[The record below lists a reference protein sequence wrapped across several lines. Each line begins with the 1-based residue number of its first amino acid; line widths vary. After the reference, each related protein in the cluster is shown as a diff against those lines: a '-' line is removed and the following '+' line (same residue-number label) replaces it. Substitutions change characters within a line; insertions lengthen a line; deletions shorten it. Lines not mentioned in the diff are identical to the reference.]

1 MKKYMYIKLLLVVLL
16 VLSVFLVSAEH
27 TSAGTHIP
35 TGWDSC
41 SDPTPSSGEAIQP
54 KIGCECGQLFQ
65 SNTVI
70 VEVECGD
77 GLVCSNNKFNPFSY
91 SVCLRKTGVVGGKCT
106 QTTQCEG
113 GAECRPSTTGVG
125 TFCTV
130 DLGEESLA
138 GVVGN
143 TTTDIRETIRR
154 VINVLLGFLGIVTVL
169 MIIYGGVLWLTAAGN
184 EEKIDKGRHTITWA
198 AIGAIII
205 SIAWT
210 IASYVLNV
218 GKSV

>member
-1 MKKYMYIKLLLVVLL
+1 MKILHKFMEIKLLLFTYVFAIMFLL
-16 VLSVFLVSAEH
+16 
-27 TSAGTHIP
+27 IP
-35 TGWDSC
+35 TNVEAVIAWDTCAAPITS
-41 SDPTPSSGEAIQP
+41 PGTAIQP
-54 KIGCECGQLFQ
+54 LIGCECGHLFK
-65 SNTVI
+65 STNVL
-70 VEVECGD
+70 VEVECGAD
-77 GLVCSNNKFNPFSY
+77 LVCSNNKFNPFPY
-91 SVCLRKTGVVGGKCT
+91 SVCLKRTGESCA
-106 QTTQCEG
+106 QTTVCEG
-113 GAECRPSTTGVG
+113 GAVCTPSTTGVG

-184 EEKIDKGRHTITWA
+184 EERIDKGRHTITWA

-210 IASYVLNV
+210 ITSYVLNV